1 MFREIHE
8 TIGESIN
15 ASKVAID
22 ANIRVG
28 MISNSTFDPDRRIDI
43 TKRIVVRETAE
54 YDPDKRIVVD

>member
-15 ASKVAID
+15 ASRSTIG

-28 MISNSTFDPDRRIDI
+28 MINNSTFDPDRRIDI

>member
-8 TIGESIN
+8 TMSESIS
-15 ASKVAID
+15 ATRSAID
-22 ANIRVG
+22 INRRVAVT
-28 MISNSTFDPDRRIDI
+28 NNTFDPDKRIDI

>member
-15 ASKVAID
+15 TSRRVIG
-22 ANIRVG
+22 ANLRVG
-28 MISNSTFDPDRRIDI
+28 MINNTFDPDRRIDI

>member
-8 TIGESIN
+8 TMSESIN
-15 ASKVAID
+15 AARSTID
-22 ANIRVG
+22 INRRVG
-28 MISNSTFDPDRRIDI
+28 MANSNFDPDRRLDI